1 MEMELNE
8 ALEKLSEAGL
18 IAERYGWRGAPTT
31 RYGNSTG
38 HAAYTYRKPTKDR
51 KYIKIL
57 QCLLDGEKTKAE
69 VHAELGLPDPTVKDE
84 RGNANNYYSSVWQE
98 LRHAGL
104 VDFERRDGKTFWFIT
119 ERGMALVDEA
129 NGV

>member
-8 ALEKLSEAGL
+8 ALEKLSNAGL
-18 IAERYGWRGAPTT
+18 IAERYGWKGAPTT
-31 RYGNSTG
+31 RYGNPTG

-69 VHAELGLPDPTVKDE
+69 VHAALGLPDPTVKDE
-84 RGNANNYYSSVWQE
+84 RETQITTIHLYGRNY
-98 LRHAGL
+98 A
-104 VDFERRDGKTFWFIT
+104 
-119 ERGMALVDEA
+119 MPAL
-129 NGV
+129 

>member
-8 ALEKLSEAGL
+8 ALEKLNEAGL
-18 IAERYGWRGAPTT
+18 IAERYYWKSAPTT
-31 RYGNSTG
+31 RYGNATG

-69 VHAELGLPDPTVKDE
+69 VHAALGLPDPTADVN
-84 RGNANNYYSSVWQE
+84 GHASNYYTSVWQE
-98 LRHAGL
+98 LRRAGL
-104 VDFERRDGKTFWFIT
+104 VDFERRDGKTLWFIT
-119 ERGMALVDEA
+119 ERGMELVDEA

>member
-8 ALEKLSEAGL
+8 ALQKLNDAGL
-18 IAERYGWRGAPTT
+18 IAERYGWKGAQFT
-31 RYGNSTG
+31 RYGNHTG

-69 VHAELGLPDPTVKDE
+69 VHAALGLPDPTADVN
-84 RGNANNYYSSVWQE
+84 GHASNYYTSVWQE
-98 LRHAGL
+98 LRRAGL
-104 VDFERRDGKTFWFIT
+104 VDFERRDGKTLWFIT
-119 ERGMALVDEA
+119 ERGMELVDEA